1 MNEPKPSQLLVGSI
15 HLAAVPTAVRCAR
28 MFAAHWLE
36 RWGLD
41 AVADDVIA
49 ILSELVTNAVEATGI
64 TEPNLHYADLE
75 RLAIVGVQLRVT
87 GQRLFVEIWDC
98 SPELPMHHNPDANSE
113 RGRGMGIV
121 QTLSHRQGV
130 AHPTT
135 GGKVVWAE
143 LRLPHEG
150 QLPSVGAT
158 AGLPKRLR
166 SEMPP
171 NWMMARHEASA
182 ALLGRVLEGMR
193 RL

>member
-1 MNEPKPSQLLVGSI
+1 MNEPKLSQLLVGSI

-49 ILSELVTNAVEATGI
+49 VLSELVTNAVQATGI
-64 TEPNLHYADLE
+64 TEPKPHYADLE
-75 RLAIVGVQLRVT
+75 HLAIVGVQLRVT
-87 GQRLFVEIWDC
+87 GQQLFVEIWDC
-98 SPELPMHHNPDANSE
+98 SPELPKHRNPDANSE
-113 RGRGMGIV
+113 RGRGMDIV
-121 QTLSHRQGV
+121 QALSHRHGV
-130 AHPTT
+130 ARPST

-143 LRLPHEG
+143 LRLPCRRRP
-150 QLPSVGAT
+150 QAAGAP

-166 SEMPP
+166 SELPP
-171 NWMMARHEASA
+171 NWTMVRHEASA
-182 ALLGRVLEGMR
+182 ALLGRVLEGLK